1 MMGHQNADFVNI
13 SSINYAEFAK
23 ILGGQGFV
31 IETAQQLRQAFH
43 LARESDTF
51 SILDVR
57 ISPDDLSP
65 ASQRVAYLFAKTL
78 KG

>member
-1 MMGHQNADFVNI
+1 MGHQDADFVNI
-13 SSINYAEFAK
+13 SSINYAQLSTV
-23 ILGGQGFV
+23 LGGQGFV
-31 IETAQQLRQAFH
+31 IETGEQLRQAFR

-57 ISPDDLSP
+57 ISPEDVSP
-65 ASQRVAYLFAKTL
+65 ASRRIGDLFAKTL